1 MNAPL
6 HAFSPAAPALP
17 LAVSDGQLLHLP
29 PGWIEVQP
37 GFNPR
42 TFFEGDEFAA
52 LAESVKRIGVH
63 QALWVRPQAAF
74 DPAAP
79 RFWLIAG
86 ERRLRA
92 ATAAGLAAVPAM
104 VRLADERQALILAD
118 LENNPQFRV
127 NLSPA
132 EEARFARRF
141 LAECEGDR
149 AEAATLLG
157 WSAAKLEARLLL
169 LHAAPAVL
177 DALAARSIK
186 LGHAELLAGLPES
199 TQAGTLAKIVGEGI
213 PVAALKERIRG
224 FALDLGAAIF
234 DKTDCAACPHNSSR
248 QAALFA
254 EAVGEGRC
262 QNRACHADKT
272 RAALDAQK
280 AALQTKYP
288 AVFLDTE
295 RSPESH
301 APLGRAGPGGVG
313 EAQFAACQGCRHFAA
328 RLSTRPGEEGK
339 VEAPLC
345 VHLPCHREKVAAANP
360 PPAKGAAASRPDGPP
375 AVPPASP
382 APPAQADASPK
393 KVEAWVD
400 GWLRR
405 QAAAAAARDPDL
417 LRAWLLAALYR
428 EAGSPEAAL
437 AEAGVAAAAGSGR
450 RADQIAAFY
459 ALDAE
464 GKQRLLLALV
474 QHLVLHRDARDG
486 FAPGESDTVRAA
498 RASLAAAGVDLAAAF
513 VPDAEFWKTHTKAGL
528 ESLLR
533 RARAPGGETFA
544 AWYGR
549 THRQSATDDKAFERL
564 VGGKRDDL
572 VAALETAA
580 FDFSAWLPDAIARR
594 FGPPGG

>member
-42 TFFEGDEFAA
+42 TFFEDSEFAA
-52 LAESVKRIGVH
+52 LAESVKRLGVQ
-63 QALWVRPQAAF
+63 QALWVRPHAEF

-92 ATAAGLAAVPAM
+92 ATAAGLATAPAM
-104 VRLADERQALILAD
+104 VRLADARQALILAD
-118 LENNPQFRV
+118 LENNPQFRI

-141 LAECEGDR
+141 LGECEGDR

-177 DALAARSIK
+177 DALAARAIK
-186 LGHAELLAGLPES
+186 LGHAELLAGLPET
-199 TQAGTLAKIVGEGI
+199 TQLGTLAKIVAEGI
-213 PVAALKERIRG
+213 AVAALKERIGG

-254 EAVGEGRC
+254 ETVGEGRC

-272 RAALDAQK
+272 RHALESKK
-280 AALQTKYP
+280 AALQTEYP

-295 RSPESH
+295 RSPETY
-301 APLGRAGPGGVG
+301 APLARSGPGGVG

-345 VHLPCHREKVAAANP
+345 AHLPCHREKVAAANP
-360 PPAKGAAASRPDGPP
+360 APAKGAAVSRPDAPP
-375 AVPPASP
+375 P
-382 APPAQADASPK
+382 APPAPARAEASPK

-417 LRAWLLAALYR
+417 LRAWLLVALYR
-428 EAGSPEAAL
+428 EAGSPATAL
-437 AEAGVAAAAGSGR
+437 AEAGVGDAAGTGR
-450 RADQIAAFY
+450 RAAQVAAFY
-459 ALDAE
+459 ALDA
-464 GKQRLLLALV
+464 GQKQRLLLALV
-474 QHLVLHRDARDG
+474 QHLLLHRDERDG
-486 FAPGESDTVRAA
+486 FAPGQSDMVRAA
-498 RASLAAAGVDLAAAF
+498 QASLAAAGVDLAAAF

-533 RARAPGGETFA
+533 CARAPDGETFA

-549 THRQSATDDKAFERL
+549 TRRQSATDDKAFERL
-564 VGGKRDDL
+564 VNGKRADL
-572 VAALETAA
+572 IAALDKTA

-594 FGPPGG
+594 CERPGE